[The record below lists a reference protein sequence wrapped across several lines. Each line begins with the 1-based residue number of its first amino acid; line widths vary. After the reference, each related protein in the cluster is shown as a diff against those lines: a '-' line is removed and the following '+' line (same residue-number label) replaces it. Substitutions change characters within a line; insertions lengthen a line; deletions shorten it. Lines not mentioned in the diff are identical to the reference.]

1 MLSQEKLQRINALAK
16 KKKSEGLTEAEA
28 KEQSR
33 LRSEYLA
40 SFRNSF
46 KDQIEHTKVI
56 DPEGNDVTP
65 KKLKEI
71 QKQNHTR
78 R

>member
-65 KKLKEI
+65 EKLKEI

>member
-16 KKKSEGLTEAEA
+16 KKKSEGLTEVEA

-46 KDQIEHTKVI
+46 KNQIEHTKVI

-65 KKLKEI
+65 SKLKEI

-78 R
+78 H

>member
-46 KDQIEHTKVI
+46 KNQIEHTKVI

-65 KKLKEI
+65 SKLKEI
-71 QKQNHTR
+71 QK
-78 R
+78 